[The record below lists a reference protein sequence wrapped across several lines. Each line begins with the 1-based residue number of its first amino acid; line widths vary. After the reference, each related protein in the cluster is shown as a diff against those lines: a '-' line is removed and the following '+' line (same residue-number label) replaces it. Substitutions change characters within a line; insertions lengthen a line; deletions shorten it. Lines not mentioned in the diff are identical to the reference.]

1 MEFKKLR
8 ANEHTQHPDLG
19 LQFCS
24 SIKRTGLLGETAG
37 SRTRA
42 GNAQDEPRASRAS
55 RSGRNEGSAQ
65 NKPNGGSPAPS
76 LRGARPSERPVA
88 QTSYEFTETGQV
100 FQKPF
105 SLFPRSSFPAPGLLP
120 RWVRCLRRLRV
131 PCRTFSR
138 ITGLYP
144 PDTNSI
150 VFPSLAVTI
159 KNGPRR
165 CQTSGAGGGG
175 VFKRPL
181 PTLRTNALKQLP
193 K

>member
-76 LRGARPSERPVA
+76 LRGARHSEHPVA

-150 VFPSLAVTI
+150 VFPSLAVMI

-165 CQTSGAGGGG
+165 CQTSGARGGG

>member
-76 LRGARPSERPVA
+76 LRRARPSERPVV

-105 SLFPRSSFPAPGLLP
+105 NLFPRSSFPAPGLLP

>member
-55 RSGRNEGSAQ
+55 HSGRNEGSAQ
-65 NKPNGGSPAPS
+65 NKPNRGSPAPS
-76 LRGARPSERPVA
+76 LRGARHSEHPVA

-105 SLFPRSSFPAPGLLP
+105 SLFPRSSFQAPGLLP

-165 CQTSGAGGGG
+165 CQTSGAEGCSKGLS
-175 VFKRPL
+175 PH
-181 PTLRTNALKQLP
+181 
-193 K
+193 

>member
-65 NKPNGGSPAPS
+65 NEPSGGSPAPS
-76 LRGARPSERPVA
+76 LRRARPSEHPVA

-105 SLFPRSSFPAPGLLP
+105 NLFPRSSFPAPGLLP

-165 CQTSGAGGGG
+165 CQTLGAEGCSKGLS
-175 VFKRPL
+175 PH
-181 PTLRTNALKQLP
+181 
-193 K
+193 

>member
-1 MEFKKLR
+1 MEFKKLK

-65 NKPNGGSPAPS
+65 NKSNGGSPAPS
-76 LRGARPSERPVA
+76 LRGARHSEHPVA

-159 KNGPRR
+159 KTGPRR
-165 CQTSGAGGGG
+165 CQTSGAEGCSKGLS
-175 VFKRPL
+175 PH
-181 PTLRTNALKQLP
+181 
-193 K
+193 

>member
-24 SIKRTGLLGETAG
+24 PIKRTGLLGETAG

-42 GNAQDEPRASRAS
+42 GDAQDEPRASRAS

-65 NKPNGGSPAPS
+65 NEPSGGSPAPS
-76 LRGARPSERPVA
+76 LRGARHSEHPVA

-105 SLFPRSSFPAPGLLP
+105 DLFPRSSFPAPGLLP

-138 ITGLYP
+138 VTGLYP

-181 PTLRTNALKQLP
+181 PTLRTNTLKQLP